1 MLLAKL
7 KIFEFNGPRT
17 RDVVFKD
24 SCLNH
29 LTIQHSLLASHYL
42 DKSKTHIIF
51 SLLCIPIINF
61 YMPRW
66 FKLITISPFQ
76 KIVLKLN
83 SQMTQ
88 NDSRFKRENINRHNE
103 HMYCKSSILIF
114 STILELFNN
123 FKNVSPDG
131 KTTVV
136 KRILYVEHFLR
147 WEQVSIMSSGL
158 QGRMKDVDRK
168 WLCCRIEIEW
178 IPTNRFDQFK
188 YSLKI
193 CLIFA
198 IFGYFWTESEWRY
211 KPQREWWSCNFE

>member
-1 MLLAKL
+1 M
-7 KIFEFNGPRT
+7 KIFEFNEPRT

-24 SCLNH
+24 CCLNH
-29 LTIQHSLLASHYL
+29 LTTKHSHLASYYL
-42 DKSKTHIIF
+42 DKSQTHQIY
-51 SLLCIPIINF
+51 SLLSVSIINF
-61 YMPRW
+61 HMPRW
-66 FKLITISPFQ
+66 FQLITSSPFQ
-76 KIVLKLN
+76 KIDLKQN
-83 SQMTQ
+83 SKVTQ
-88 NDSRFKRENINRHNE
+88 NDSCFKRENINRHNE
-103 HMYCKSSILIF
+103 YMYYESSILIF

-158 QGRMKDVDRK
+158 QGRMKDVNRK
-168 WLCCRIEIEW
+168 WLCCRIEVEW
-178 IPTNRFDQFK
+178 IPTARFDQFK